1 MASGVRRGSDGKAAF
16 EVHKDRHATN
26 VEVLTDVAV
35 LSSADA
41 LVHGASA
48 VSEAAL
54 ARLAAPVETTLWF
67 RKCVRGLLIS
77 GTCGPGSRGGV
88 PRILEFPHGRSGDYD
103 AAGGGRAAGV
113 DAESDG
119 LARLRARGRRRRWA
133 GILRLPSGAALC
145 KVMTRAKG
153 Y

>member
-1 MASGVRRGSDGKAAF
+1 MASGVRRGSDGKEAV

-48 VSEAAL
+48 VSEAAQWL
-54 ARLAAPVETTLWF
+54 AWPPVW
-67 RKCVRGLLIS
+67 RQP
-77 GTCGPGSRGGV
+77 CGS
-88 PRILEFPHGRSGDYD
+88 
-103 AAGGGRAAGV
+103 A
-113 DAESDG
+113 
-119 LARLRARGRRRRWA
+119 
-133 GILRLPSGAALC
+133 SGA
-145 KVMTRAKG
+145 